1 MSNKDFFQ
9 YFIDGL
15 NKSGQYALSLHF
27 QKQMMMEQFAHSKE
41 MQKMKEEI
49 TNDVL
54 NRISITIGMN
64 LLNWPNVF
72 NGEHLNIVKL
82 IYQDLFFNN

>member
-1 MSNKDFFQ
+1 MSNKDFMQ

-27 QKQMMMEQFAHSKE
+27 QKQMMLEQFAHSKE
-41 MQKMKEEI
+41 MQKMKDEI

-54 NRISITIGMN
+54 NRISITIEN
-64 LLNWPNVF
+64 KVRQVLDELFRDF
-72 NGEHLNIVKL
+72 NI
-82 IYQDLFFNN
+82 

>member
-1 MSNKDFFQ
+1 MNNKDFIQ

-54 NRISITIGMN
+54 NRISITIEN
-64 LLNWPNVF
+64 KARNALD
-72 NGEHLNIVKL
+72 
-82 IYQDLFFNN
+82 DLFKQYFI

>member
-1 MSNKDFFQ
+1 MKEKDFFQ

-54 NRISITIGMN
+54 NRISITIEN
-64 LLNWPNVF
+64 KARQALD
-72 NGEHLNIVKL
+72 
-82 IYQDLFFNN
+82 DLFKQYLI